1 MVGFS
6 RQGPGAEVCVRKYW
20 TVGAVIAASLG
31 LSACGTSPATFN
43 SAVSSLSSSPDA
55 EIHLTATASGPNTA
69 QAQPY
74 LSAISLDATYVNPT
88 GASLSDATSLN
99 AEVTVNIDN
108 SALVDLRTIGGNLYV
123 LINASALKSLP
134 SLPISASDLSGVDAL
149 FGGRWFE
156 LPKSL
161 LNSYL
166 KAERAK
172 LKAAG
177 ATPPAT
183 TKEVNEEKSIV
194 AAVTKFIEAT
204 PSTTLSGGGFAET
217 ASLQSFVTALWP
229 TVMSLDP
236 SSTAK
241 PTDVK
246 GSYTLTLSTAGS
258 SVTGGSI
265 SITAPGTGGNDTVG
279 LQATVSHSGATV
291 VVPANPTVLS
301 ESVLKGLL
309 GSAK

>member
-1 MVGFS
+1 V
-6 RQGPGAEVCVRKYW
+6 RRLCVRKYW

-31 LSACGTSPATFN
+31 LAACGTSPATFN

-55 EIHLTATASGPNTA
+55 EIHLTATASGPGTA

-134 SLPISASDLSGVDAL
+134 SLPISASDLSAVDAL

-194 AAVTKFIEAT
+194 AALTKFIETT
-204 PSTTLSGGGFAET
+204 PSTTLSGGGFSET
-217 ASLQSFVTALWP
+217 ASLQAFVTALWP

-241 PTDVK
+241 PT
-246 GSYTLTLSTAGS
+246 GR
-258 SVTGGSI
+258 
-265 SITAPGTGGNDTVG
+265 
-279 LQATVSHSGATV
+279 
-291 VVPANPTVLS
+291 
-301 ESVLKGLL
+301 EGLL
-309 GSAK
+309 YLDALDGGLERHRRIHLDHRSGDRRERHRGAAGDRVAQWRDGRRPDQPDGAERVGSQGTARQRQVVLR